1 MQNCL
6 TGPNKH
12 QLTLSRKEQFDA
24 IATEFFS
31 SKENK
36 NCCKTKRN
44 IDTQSPENN
53 SLNYSFSPLY
63 RLNVNG
69 HGYRISC

>member
-1 MQNCL
+1 MYMHGYNKCLMENCL

-31 SKENK
+31 SKEK
-36 NCCKTKRN
+36 KTRCKAKRN
-44 IDTQSPENN
+44 IDTQ
-53 SLNYSFSPLY
+53 
-63 RLNVNG
+63 
-69 HGYRISC
+69 